1 MNFEEA
7 FKKYPL
13 KVRTYNKIF
22 TEMLIE
28 RQIVDLKYGPDA
40 DNDPQLYYIVL
51 DNGIKI
57 GMARVYNEPLEDGSI
72 VKELDRTERYSDG
85 SIIRFQ
91 FHNWPRKAVKND
103 CGDCNDC
110 CGPT

>member
-1 MNFEEA
+1 MKTMSFKEA
-7 FKKYPL
+7 FKKYPS

-22 TEMLIE
+22 PEMLIGRE
-28 RQIVDLKYGPDA
+28 IVGLEYGPDA
-40 DNDPQLYYIVL
+40 DDDSQLYYMLL

-57 GMARVYNEPLEDGSI
+57 GMARVYNEPLEDGNI

-91 FHNWPRKAVKND
+91 FHNWPKKEK
-103 CGDCNDC
+103 
-110 CGPT
+110 